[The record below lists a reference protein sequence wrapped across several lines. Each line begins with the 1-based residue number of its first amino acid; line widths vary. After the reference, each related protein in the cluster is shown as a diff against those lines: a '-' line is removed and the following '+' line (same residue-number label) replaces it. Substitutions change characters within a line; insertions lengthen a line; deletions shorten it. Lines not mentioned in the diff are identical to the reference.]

1 MMVDAPVFVAPSLPL
16 NRPFDGERLGGGGT
30 AAPTELP
37 RAISDT
43 EQTSATRRAES
54 ESNTD
59 QRSSPND
66 AEIAAQARLLVARD
80 AATSSTPIPVV
91 DAGIGSGGGFA
102 ATVSPEALSGTGGAP
117 SGQATSATVDDGDD
131 GAITA
136 AQFAQLRD
144 QLEIQLSEGPS
155 GMTLRSVD
163 EFI

>member
-1 MMVDAPVFVAPSLPL
+1 MMVDAPVFVAPTLPP
-16 NRPFDGERLGGGGT
+16 NRVFDGERLGGGGA

-43 EQTSATRRAES
+43 EQTSATRRAEP
-54 ESNTD
+54 ESNAG

-80 AATSSTPIPVV
+80 AATESTS
-91 DAGIGSGGGFA
+91 ASGSGVVSPAGGFA
-102 ATVSPEALSGTGGAP
+102 ATVSSDASPVTAGATASGPAVAP
-117 SGQATSATVDDGDD
+117 AADDGDD
-131 GAITA
+131 IQITS

-155 GMTLRSVD
+155 GLTLRSVD